1 MPNFMSWEGSKLPQR
16 GGAEESHA
24 SRRKKRK
31 PMKASPFGG
40 EREPANKLNAS
51 AAQLPHPEAWERGGA
66 GAQKHTR
73 RRSGAGYGGDS
84 EAGILSG
91 ISRKCRMRSGFY

>member
-1 MPNFMSWEGSKLPQR
+1 M
-16 GGAEESHA
+16 GGEKSELDSREEVGLKSPAHDA
-24 SRRKKRK
+24 AKRK

-40 EREPANKLNAS
+40 ERGPAIELNAS
-51 AAQLPHPEAWERGGA
+51 VALLSPREARERQHRRAETHTHPARGGA
-66 GAQKHTR
+66 GY
-73 RRSGAGYGGDS
+73 SGDS

>member
-1 MPNFMSWEGSKLPQR
+1 MNSR
-16 GGAEESHA
+16 EEVGPKSPAHDA
-24 SRRKKRK
+24 AKRK

-40 EREPANKLNAS
+40 EREPADKLNAS
-51 AAQLPHPEAWERGGA
+51 VAQLSHRGARERRHRRA
-66 GAQKHTR
+66 ETHTR
-73 RRSGAGYGGDS
+73 KSGAGYGGDS